1 MYTILEL
8 EDRGMAS
15 EPADKVTVTFQHDS
29 LLVHDVF
36 LLARVDDVN
45 LLEFLHRERPRRG

>member
-1 MYTILEL
+1 MYTTLEL
-8 EDRGMAS
+8 EDGGMAS